1 MKLTLEVDNHG
12 EDNDGG
18 DQVHAVGQ
26 VLPAESLAKSK
37 LLVGPG
43 DEKVDKAD
51 NGTLE
56 LGTTASVDSG
66 RGEGAP
72 DDRLANVGG
81 DEERD
86 ARPETV
92 TFLEELVEEDD
103 DERGRAELDDQE
115 ETDTSAEVAGLTV
128 HASEDVDGRLAE
140 RQDEGKH

>member
-1 MKLTLEVDNHG
+1 LIAKLTLEVDNHG

-26 VLPAESLAKSK
+26 VLPVEGLAKSE

-66 RGEGAP
+66 RGESAP
-72 DDRLANVGG
+72 DDRLANVGR

-86 ARPETV
+86 TAAETV
-92 TFLEELVEEDD
+92 ALLEELVKEDD
-103 DERGRAELDDQE
+103 NDGGRDQ
-115 ETDTSAEVAGLTV
+115 S
-128 HASEDVDGRLAE
+128 GR
-140 RQDEGKH
+140 RHRPGRKTG